1 MATLTR
7 QSSVAAGLLPQ
18 LLPRGDYQAHVVE
31 SAVVPTA
38 SGRGEMLKL
47 TFEVLAGD
55 FRGRRLVERLNIVN
69 ANATAQRIAQQM
81 LARLCAAAGLS
92 GIVDSDELHAIAV
105 TIRVDIRPG
114 SGDYGDQN
122 IIKDYRALAAR
133 QPPLRPPATGRP
145 WDQ

>member
-7 QSSVAAGLLPQ
+7 QSSVAPGLLPK
-18 LLPRGDYQAHVVE
+18 GDYQAQVVE

-47 TFEVLAGD
+47 TFEVLTGD

-69 ANATAQRIAQQM
+69 AHATAQRIAQEM
-81 LARLCAAAGLS
+81 LARLCTAAGLA
-92 GIVDSDELHAIAV
+92 GVADSEELHGIPV
-105 TIRVDIRPG
+105 MIRVDIRPA
-114 SGDYGDQN
+114 SGDYAEQN

-133 QPPLRPPATGRP
+133 QPPSRQPTGARRP